1 MKVALAQIEAIA
13 GDIEGNVAKIADCAG
28 RAAACGCGAV
38 LFPELS
44 DTGYDLDVV
53 RRSASVWPQGA
64 VAERLGDVARRERIF
79 VLAGVAERCGE
90 NLYNACMVL
99 NPEGALVARYRKS
112 HLFTLTDEAQCF
124 THGEGV
130 CAVPI
135 GDSIWGLS
143 ICYDLR
149 FPELYRMLALKHGA
163 QVLAECSAWPR
174 VRLAHW
180 DVLTRARAVENQ
192 AWMLAVN
199 QVGGSGAGTHA
210 FGGHSRVIDP
220 WGQVVAEAS
229 AEEELLVA
237 EIDPAL
243 VAQCR
248 QKIPALRD
256 ARPELWHW

>member
-1 MKVALAQIEAIA
+1 MKVALAQIEAIV
-13 GDIEGNVAKIADCAG
+13 GDIEGNCAKIADCAG

-53 RRSASVWPQGA
+53 RKSASVWPQGA
-64 VAERLGDVARRERIF
+64 VAECLSAVARRERVF
-79 VLAGVAERCGE
+79 VLVGVAERCRE
-90 NLYNACMVL
+90 KFYNACMVL
-99 NPEGALVARYRKS
+99 NPEGALVARYRKG
-112 HLFTLTDEAQCF
+112 HLFTPTGEAQCF
-124 THGEGV
+124 AHGEDL
-130 CAVPI
+130 CAAAI
-135 GDSIWGLS
+135 GNSLWGLS

-149 FPELYRMLALKHGA
+149 FPELYRALALKRGV
-163 QVLAECSAWPR
+163 QVLVDSSAWPK

-199 QVGGSGAGTHA
+199 QVGGNWKHA
-210 FGGHSRVIDP
+210 FGGHSRIIDP
-220 WGQVVAEAS
+220 LGQVVAEAS
-229 AEEELLVA
+229 GEEEELLVA
-237 EIDPAL
+237 ELDPAL

-256 ARPELWHW
+256 ARPELWQW

>member
-13 GDIEGNVAKIADCAG
+13 GDIEGNCAKIADYAG

-44 DTGYDLDVV
+44 DTGYDLEVV
-53 RRSASVWPQGA
+53 RRHADVWPQGA
-64 VAERLGDVARRERIF
+64 VAERLSAVARGEHIF
-79 VLAGVAERCGE
+79 ILAGVAERYGE
-90 NLYNACMVL
+90 NFYNACMVL

-112 HLFTLTDEAQCF
+112 HLFTPTGEAQCF
-124 THGEGV
+124 AYGDDVGT
-130 CAVPI
+130 VPV
-135 GDSIWGLS
+135 GDSLWGLS

-149 FPELYRMLALKHGA
+149 FPELYRMLTLKHGA
-163 QVLAECSAWPR
+163 QVLVDSSAWPM

-199 QVGGSGAGTHA
+199 HVGGNGAHA
-210 FGGHSRVIDP
+210 FCGHSRVIDP
-220 WGQVVAEAS
+220 FGQVVAEAS
-229 AEEELLVA
+229 EAEELLVA
-237 EIDPAL
+237 ELDLTL
-243 VAQCR
+243 VERCR

>member
-130 CAVPI
+130 CVVPI
-135 GDSIWGLS
+135 GDRLWGLS

-199 QVGGSGAGTHA
+199 QVGGGGAGAHA